1 MNITTIVVM
10 PTYSDL
16 IMNHLRGTQRMSH
29 HVFITCRLMSDIYW
43 SQLREWASR
52 HGLDGR
58 YYIVTDRSSQV
69 IDGHTYIYKGGSIP
83 YLEPETIIMIDTNH
97 MNDYGIGAK
106 RKLCV
111 DYARSTGA
119 KYCVMIDDNLD
130 LVNPHMETVGRA
142 SIRAIMGPSN
152 MTRSIPLSPS
162 ERNAMIDAGTY
173 HRFAPLTD
181 AIIASSMWDEDPHMA
196 VAGVIRHDHTRS
208 NRVAAIG
215 DIRPSWSIYKYIVIR
230 IDRLG
235 DINYDPN
242 LTILGEDILFYNRLY
257 EMGRTSY
264 IYGSAL
270 SIRVPRPGSLLEPDP
285 SHRATID
292 ADLFVDTYMNDPIG
306 EVLPFISGHGSIM
319 FRGSFTLRESLGR
332 RSITPGSRIN
342 PYFIVHAITG
352 VPIIGEVE
360 VPSIT
365 GMVENETNLWR
376 RYTAC
381 TNTGDDRMVGPATAI
396 RPRGMMAYTICPP
409 STLGLK
415 ERKYTGTWRFLILY
429 GLVRLT
435 NDPSLMRDLF
445 LYQWT
450 NDLGITFSRLDLD
463 IDAIVRERGHCSPF
477 NRARCRP
484 SPRGASSRRRRL
496 Q

>member
-1 MNITTIVVM
+1 M
-10 PTYSDL
+10 S
-16 IMNHLRGTQRMSH
+16 GT
-29 HVFITCRLMSDIYW
+29 YW
-43 SQLREWASR
+43 SQLRGWASR

-69 IDGHTYIYKGGSIP
+69 IDGRTYIYRGGSIP
-83 YLEPETIIMIDTNH
+83 YLKPETIIMIDTNDV
-97 MNDYGIGAK
+97 NDYGIGAK

-111 DYARSTGA
+111 DYTRSTGA

-130 LVNPHMETVGRA
+130 LVNPHMEIVGRA

-162 ERNAMIDAGTY
+162 QRNAMIKKGTY

-181 AIIASSMWDEDPHMA
+181 AIIASSMWDKDPHMA
-196 VAGVIRHDHTRS
+196 VAGVIHHGHTQS
-208 NRVAAIG
+208 NRVKVIG
-215 DIRPSWSIYKYIVIR
+215 DIRPSWRIYKYIVIR
-230 IDRLG
+230 IDRLEN
-235 DINYDPN
+235 INYDPN
-242 LTILGEDILFYNRLY
+242 LTILGEDILFYNRLH
-257 EMGRTSY
+257 EIGRTSY

-270 SIRVPRPGSLLEPDP
+270 SIKVPRPGSLLELDP
-285 SHRATID
+285 SRRATID
-292 ADLFVDTYMNDPIG
+292 ADRFVATYMNEPVG

-319 FRGSFTLRESLGR
+319 FRGSFTLRGALGR

-342 PYFIVHAITG
+342 PYFKVHAITG
-352 VPIIGEVE
+352 VPIIDKVE

-376 RYTAC
+376 RYTVC
-381 TNTGDDRMVGPATAI
+381 TNPEDDRMVGPATAI

-415 ERKYTGTWRFLILY
+415 EKKYTGIWRFLILY

-450 NDLGITFSRLDLD
+450 NDLGITFSNLDLD
-463 IDAIVRERGHCSPF
+463 IDSIVRERGYCSPF
-477 NRARCRP
+477 DRDRCRP
-484 SPRGASSRRRRL
+484 SPQGAPSRRRRL